1 MARLTRKFLSA
12 LNIEEDTQTVIID
25 AHTETVDALK
35 AELDAAQADAKKYKA
50 DAEKLPSVQKE
61 LDDLKAQ
68 DDKSPYKQMYENEK
82 KAKDDLQKS
91 FDDYKADMTAKEL
104 TAKKEKAFRAILKEA
119 GIIDKRIDS
128 VVKVSADA
136 INRIEFG
143 ENDAV
148 KDKDNLVSN
157 VKTEWADFVVT
168 QEQQGAHNSTPPA
181 GGSGDGGK
189 GTSLAAQMVAQ
200 HRSNLYGKAKGE

>member
-1 MARLTRKFLSA
+1 MARLTRKFLTA
-12 LNIEEDTQTVIID
+12 MGIDEDKQTAIID

-35 AELDAAQADAKKYKA
+35 DELDAAQADAKKYKA

-68 DDKSPYKQMYENEK
+68 DDTSPFKQMYENEK

-91 FDDYKADMTAKEL
+91 FDDYKADVTAKAL
-104 TAKKEKAFRAILKEA
+104 IAKKEKAYREILKEA

-128 VVKVSADA
+128 VVKVSADT
-136 INRIEFG
+136 INKIEFG

-157 VKTEWADFVVT
+157 AKTEWADFVLT
-168 QEQQGAHNSTPPA
+168 QSHEGAHNSTPPA
-181 GGSGDGGK
+181 GSSDGGK